1 MKKKTNIN
9 DIWKDKNIPK
19 EAKYIYTYIYSK
31 GMNRLLID
39 INIGEI
45 QRIVKIK
52 NEGLRK
58 NLERL

>member
-1 MKKKTNIN
+1 MRITNR
-9 DIWKDKNIPK
+9 IWKDKDIPK